1 MRILQRISLFIL
13 AIIASISLVL
23 IASPAVIIPP
33 VNPVEPVTVY
43 VVDLGLHSRL
53 VLPDG
58 ADGFIQYA
66 YGDWRYFALN
76 QQDLGSGFAALL
88 FPTQGTLGRRKYKNI
103 DQLQQAINGNTN
115 ILNFAVARAK
125 AIILQNLLDKRF
137 EQNIE
142 TQIFNPV
149 NQMNFVQDDLDYTL
163 YHNSNHELV
172 LWLQGLDCRVEGFV
186 LLADFRV
193 QYLR

>member
-1 MRILQRISLFIL
+1 MSILQRISIFIL
-13 AIIASISLVL
+13 AIVALISLIL

-33 VNPVEPVTVY
+33 VKPLEPVIVY

-58 ADGFIQYA
+58 DDGFIQYA
-66 YGDWRYFALN
+66 YGDWRFFALN
-76 QQDLGSGFAALL
+76 QEDLGSGIAALL
-88 FPTQGTLGRRKYKNI
+88 FPTQGTLGRRKYENI
-103 DQLQQAINGNTN
+103 AQLQEAINGNTT

-125 AIILQNLLDKRF
+125 ATELQKLLDKRF
-137 EQNIE
+137 QQNIA

-172 LWLQGLDCRVEGFV
+172 MWLQNLDCRVEGFV
-186 LLADFRV
+186 LLADFKV
-193 QYLR
+193 QYPH

>member
-1 MRILQRISLFIL
+1 M
-13 AIIASISLVL
+13 
-23 IASPAVIIPP
+23 IASPAIIIPP

-58 ADGFIQYA
+58 DDGFIQYA

-76 QQDLGSGFAALL
+76 QEDLGSGIAALL
-88 FPTQGTLGRRKYKNI
+88 FPTQGTLGRRKYENI
-103 DQLQQAINGNTN
+103 EQLQQAIDGNTN
-115 ILNFAVARAK
+115 ILNFPVGKAK
-125 AIILQNLLDKRF
+125 ATRLKNLLDKRF
-137 EQNIE
+137 KQNIE
-142 TQIFNPV
+142 TQILNPV

-172 LWLQGLDCRVEGFV
+172 LWLQSLDCRVEGFV

>member
-1 MRILQRISLFIL
+1 VRILKRISIFIL
-13 AIIASISLVL
+13 AIVASISLIL

-33 VNPVEPVTVY
+33 VNPEEPVTVY

-58 ADGFIQYA
+58 DDGFMQYA

-76 QQDLGSGFAALL
+76 QKDLGSGIAALL
-88 FPTQGTLGRRKYKNI
+88 FPTQGTLGRRKYENI
-103 DQLQQAINGNTN
+103 DQLQQAIDDNTN
-115 ILNFAVARAK
+115 ILDFSVAK
-125 AIILQNLLDKRF
+125 AKVTSLKNVLDKRF

-172 LWLQGLDCRVEGFV
+172 FWLQSLDCRVEGFV
-186 LLADFRV
+186 LLADFQV
-193 QYLR
+193 